1 LRGKIEDDQSSF
13 IVCTTTLNQPLD
25 VLPFL
30 SCFIFTPHFFPVL
43 FSSTSAAPQSKIITM
58 RAPSFEHLEF
68 ERKVNDALKSVER
81 ILDVE
86 RHPRLAGDV
95 EHTYGS
101 KYALVDTTT
110 NAALIAYMNVFEK
123 MGLNS
128 SVLKSI
134 DKTKPTTIRF
144 DANTNCTFEKE
155 QDVNIPMQVTF
166 EEEHKTKTSGIFGNA
181 DSKRISKVSWL

>member
-1 LRGKIEDDQSSF
+1 
-13 IVCTTTLNQPLD
+13 
-25 VLPFL
+25 
-30 SCFIFTPHFFPVL
+30 
-43 FSSTSAAPQSKIITM
+43 M